1 MKIKVYPAVYEVFC
15 FHMELERGK
24 DERVDKYSESTRK
37 VLMFLY
43 TPWQFWKCLKMF
55 FQSLTRK
62 NSVYRSFKH
71 SVILWKYSE
80 AYLKEREWII

>member
-1 MKIKVYPAVYEVFC
+1 MKINIHPTVYEVFC
-15 FHMELERGK
+15 TQMELQRGK
-24 DERVDKYSESTRK
+24 DDRVDNYSKPTRK

-43 TPWQFWKCLKMF
+43 TPWQFWKCVKMF
-55 FQSLTRK
+55 YHALVRK
-62 NSVYRSFKH
+62 NGIYNSFKH